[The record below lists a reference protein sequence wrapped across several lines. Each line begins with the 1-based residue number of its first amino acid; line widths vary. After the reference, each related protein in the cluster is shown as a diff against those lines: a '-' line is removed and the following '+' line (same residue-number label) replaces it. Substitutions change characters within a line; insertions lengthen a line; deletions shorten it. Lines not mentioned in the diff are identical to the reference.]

1 MTKKCEIRWEFSKCD
16 TETWRV
22 NAIGQM
28 VPRDTQH
35 RVATDLQFVKNV
47 VSAKCKRAKCIKKN
61 KGMPTHKKYSF

>member
-1 MTKKCEIRWEFSKCD
+1 MK
-16 TETWRV
+16 RV

-47 VSAKCKRAKCIKKN
+47 ESAKCKKAKCIKKK
-61 KGMPTHKKYSF
+61 KGMPTHKKDAF